1 MSNLIKKYPVIDFL
15 EVYDM
20 FFLIFSAKKI
30 QLYGCV
36 VESSEA
42 AIFRLAVLDQK
53 EISELRRPFY
63 FVVEGLLANN

>member
-1 MSNLIKKYPVIDFL
+1 
-15 EVYDM
+15 M

-53 EISELRRPFY
+53 EINELRRPFH